1 MKKVIAL
8 VLSLVMVL
16 ITAVAIRVVTTKI
29 EVAYNNGFGTGFEAG
44 MRHVIEDAELWV
56 EIHNGIVEILID
68 IDGEIYVHEG
78 GVDYVD

>member
-8 VLSLVMVL
+8 VLALMTIIAAS
-16 ITAVAIRVVTTKI
+16 AAIKIVGNKI
-29 EVAYNNGFGTGFEAG
+29 ETAYNSGFEAG
-44 MRHVIEDAELWV
+44 VQHAIKDAELWV

-78 GVDYVD
+78 GINYVD